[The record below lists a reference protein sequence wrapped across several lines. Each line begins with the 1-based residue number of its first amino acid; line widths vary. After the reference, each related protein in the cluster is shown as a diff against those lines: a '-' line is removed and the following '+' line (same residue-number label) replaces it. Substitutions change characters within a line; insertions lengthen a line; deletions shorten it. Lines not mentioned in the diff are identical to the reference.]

1 MNKQQ
6 YYQDLRQLA
15 LPISLQ
21 CLLQSSFSVVDQ
33 LMIGQ
38 LGSVSIA
45 AVGLGGKLISLLT
58 VMIQAIAAVAG
69 ILMAQAVGKRNQDE
83 VRKGLYTN
91 LLISM
96 ILAIIFTALG
106 MLIPSKI
113 MGIYSEDSATVLE
126 AAGYLRIYAISFL
139 PMTLTSLFSAYL
151 RCRKETKIP
160 LYAGICSAIA
170 NTVLNYLLIYGKL
183 GLPVLGSQGAAWA
196 SVAAQIAGC
205 IVVLATV
212 FTGHRE
218 SNTLSPSLYHGIRQ
232 WTDYLKILMP
242 MFVCEFL
249 WALGENIYGYIYGHM
264 GTDACAAMT
273 LINPVVSLMI
283 GALTGIAQ
291 AAGIMIGQLLGENDQ
306 ENAYSTGTQLMKT
319 GLIVSIMLSL
329 LLILTAPYYTKLYSV
344 EPDVREMTQ
353 GILLAFAVI
362 CPVKI
367 ANMILG
373 GGILRSGGK
382 TKYTMFI
389 DMIGTWGF
397 GVPLGFLSAFL
408 WKFPIAWVYFT
419 LSLEELV
426 RLMVSLYLFKKK
438 SWMQQL

>member
-45 AVGLGGKLISLLT
+45 AVGLAGKFISLLT

-69 ILMAQAVGKRNQDE
+69 ILMAQAVGKRNQE
-83 VRKGLYTN
+83 KVRKGLYTN
-91 LLISM
+91 LLISL
-96 ILAIIFTALG
+96 ILAIGFTALG
-106 MLIPSKI
+106 LLIPSTI
-113 MGIYSEDSATVLE
+113 MGIYSEDTATILE
-126 AAGYLRIYAISFL
+126 AAGYLRIYAISFI

-151 RCRKETKIP
+151 RCHKETKIP

-170 NTVLNYLLIYGKL
+170 NTGLNYLLIYGKL
-183 GLPVLGSQGAAWA
+183 GLPALGAQGAAWA
-196 SVAAQIAGC
+196 SVASQVAGC
-205 IVVLATV
+205 VIVLATV
-212 FTGHRE
+212 FTGHRDIKA
-218 SNTLSPSLYHGIRQ
+218 LYPSLYHGVRQ
-232 WTDYLKILMP
+232 WADYLKILMP

-249 WALGENIYGYIYGHM
+249 WALGENVYGYIYGHM
-264 GTDACAAMT
+264 GTEACAAMT

-283 GALTGIAQ
+283 GALTGVAQ
-291 AAGIMIGQLLGENDQ
+291 AAGIMIGQLLGENDL
-306 ENAYSTGTQLMKT
+306 ENAYSTGKQLMKT
-319 GLIVSIMLSL
+319 GLIASAILSL
-329 LLILTAPYYTKLYSV
+329 LLILAAPHYTKLYSV
-344 EPDVREMTQ
+344 EQSVQVMTQ
-353 GILLAFAVI
+353 GILVAFAII
-362 CPVKI
+362 CPVKV

-382 TKYTMFI
+382 TQYTMFI

-408 WKFPIAWVYFT
+408 WMLPIAWVYFL

-426 RLMVSLYLFKKK
+426 RLMISLYLFKKK
-438 SWMQQL
+438 RWMQQL